1 MQSEMDMFYG
11 KSNLIWSVMGIS
23 KYHRIHTTAGYFQ
36 WDPLARH
43 GLHWLS
49 LTMADRV
56 KGRQNA
62 SYPGEVSHM
71 SSCFTPLKHGLN
83 YRPVGYPRS
92 SQSWRRSC
100 FVGGRIEDVPHTLHY
115 TSTPL
120 AISKAFTDGINTQH
134 KHFMQAIRTKVLK
147 PSHSVFCAQPQS
159 SLVHSVSFDQ

>member
-100 FVGGRIEDVPHTLHY
+100 FVGLESRMCPIRYITLLAHWPY
-115 TSTPL
+115 LRHSLTASTP
-120 AISKAFTDGINTQH
+120 STTSSFRRYGPRSSNPVT
-134 KHFMQAIRTKVLK
+134 
-147 PSHSVFCAQPQS
+147 VF
-159 SLVHSVSFDQ
+159 